1 MSEQPEQ
8 PHPTPPEAP
17 DVPRRV
23 NLSGSQRAA
32 AVLLLILPVLAA
44 LGVFGESFS
53 TADAS
58 SAEMRLSAEYPSR
71 LRFRL
76 DSRLVV
82 TIENTGQQTL
92 RAPTVHFERDYID
105 RFVGIS
111 FMPSPTKITSD
122 AYLVTLG
129 DLAPGN
135 TQVVTVQLQGSQYGH
150 HQGRI
155 WVSVDGQAA
164 AELAVSSIVFP

>member
-1 MSEQPEQ
+1 MSEQPEH

-53 TADAS
+53 TADAA
-58 SAEMRLSAEYPSR
+58 SAQIRLSAEYPSR

-76 DSRLVV
+76 DSRLTV
-82 TIENTGQQTL
+82 TVENTGQQTL
-92 RAPTVHFERDYID
+92 RAPAVHFERDYID
-105 RFVGIS
+105 RFVNIS
-111 FMPSPTKITSD
+111 FLPPITEATGD
-122 AYLVTLG
+122 AYIVALA
-129 DLAPGN
+129 DLAPGD
-135 TQVVTVQLQGSQYGH
+135 TQMVTVQLQGSQYGH